1 MASKIQREIYY
12 AKLLTKS
19 RQRHLIKDKF
29 VKKENI
35 VASKQI
41 DWNKLNN
48 YVNKKLIWNI

>member
-19 RQRHLIKDKF
+19 RQRHPIKDKF

-48 YVNKKLIWNI
+48 YVNKN